1 MKTAFISEKAK
12 SRFNLNFILSPITAL
27 VLMAVAET
35 VGYFAFMP
43 LFFIFIDNAFV
54 TLSLELFAFAFISL
68 AIILWARF
76 VEKSPW
82 LGLGMTKK
90 GAFKD
95 FILGWG
101 IGAAMLITCVLLM
114 WGFGA
119 IRISSVQ
126 FSPQLFGEF
135 LVLVLAWSVQGTTE
149 ELLTHGWMFSSL
161 SAKYNIPV
169 GALVSSLF
177 FTFLHLGNDGISLI
191 PLLDLTLFAILACLV
206 MLKTGNLWVISGIHA
221 AWNCFQGNVFAFPV
235 SGSQAGQAFISVN
248 TSGPDWLS
256 GGVFGVEGSV
266 FSLLIQAGMISWLVY
281 ELYFTSNTS
290 SAPTK

>member
-54 TLSLELFAFAFISL
+54 TLSLELLAFAFISL

-82 LGLGMTKK
+82 LGLGIRKK

-119 IRISSVQ
+119 IQVTSFQ
-126 FSPQLFGEF
+126 FSANLVGEF
-135 LVLVLAWSVQGTTE
+135 LILVLAWSIQGTTE
-149 ELLTHGWMFSSL
+149 ELLTRGWMFSSL
-161 SAKYNIPV
+161 AAKHNIPV
-169 GALVSSLF
+169 GILVSSLF
-177 FTFLHLGNDGISLI
+177 FTFLHLSNDGISLI

-206 MLKTGNLWVISGIHA
+206 MLKTGNLWVIGGLHA

-235 SGSQAGQAFISVN
+235 SGTQAGQAFIAVE

-256 GGVFGVEGSV
+256 GGAFGVEGSII
-266 FSLLIQAGMISWLVY
+266 SLLIQAGMITWLAN
-281 ELYFTSNTS
+281 ELYFTSPSNQLEL
-290 SAPTK
+290 

>member
-54 TLSLELFAFAFISL
+54 TLSLELLAFSFISL

-82 LGLGMTKK
+82 LGLGIRKK
-90 GAFKD
+90 GALKD
-95 FILGWG
+95 FLLGWG
-101 IGAAMLITCVLLM
+101 IGAAMLTTCVLLM

-119 IRISSVQ
+119 IQVTNFQ
-126 FSPQLFGEF
+126 FSANLVGEF
-135 LVLVLAWSVQGTTE
+135 LILVLAWSIQGTTE
-149 ELLTHGWMFSSL
+149 ELLTRGWMFSSL
-161 SAKYNIPV
+161 AAKHNIPV
-169 GALVSSLF
+169 GILVSSLF
-177 FTFLHLGNDGISLI
+177 FTFLHLSNDGISLI

-206 MLKTGNLWVISGIHA
+206 MLKTGNLWVIGGLHA

-235 SGSQAGQAFISVN
+235 SGTQAGQAFIAVE

-256 GGVFGVEGSV
+256 GGAFGVEGSII
-266 FSLLIQAGMISWLVY
+266 SLLIQAGMITWLVY
-281 ELYFTSNTS
+281 ELYFTSPS
-290 SAPTK
+290 KQLEL

>member
-12 SRFNLNFILSPITAL
+12 SRINLNFILSPITAL

-54 TLSLELFAFAFISL
+54 TLSLELLAFAFISL

-101 IGAAMLITCVLLM
+101 IGVAMLITCVLLM

-149 ELLTHGWMFSSL
+149 ELLTRGWMFSSL
-161 SAKYNIPV
+161 SAKHNIPV
-169 GALVSSLF
+169 GLLISSLF
-177 FTFLHLGNDGISLI
+177 FTFLHLGNNAISLI

-235 SGSQAGQAFISVN
+235 SGTQAGQAFIAVN

-256 GGVFGVEGSV
+256 GGAFGVEGSII
-266 FSLLIQAGMISWLVY
+266 SLIVQGFMIAWLIY
-281 ELYFTSNTS
+281 DLYFKNNNT
-290 SAPTK
+290 AQ

>member
-1 MKTAFISEKAK
+1 MKTEFITEKAK

-54 TLSLELFAFAFISL
+54 TLSLELLAFAFISL

-101 IGAAMLITCVLLM
+101 VGAAMLITCVLLM

-149 ELLTHGWMFSSL
+149 ELLTRGWMFSSL
-161 SAKYNIPV
+161 AAKHNIPV
-169 GALVSSLF
+169 GILISSLF
-177 FTFLHLGNDGISLI
+177 FTFLHLGNNAISLI
-191 PLLDLTLFAILACLV
+191 PILDLTLFAILACLV
-206 MLKTGNLWVISGIHA
+206 MLKTGNLWVIGGIHA

-235 SGSQAGQAFISVN
+235 SGNQAGQAFIAVE

-256 GGVFGVEGSV
+256 GGAFGVEGSV
-266 FSLLIQAGMISWLVY
+266 ISLIVQGLVIAWLIY
-281 ELYFTSNTS
+281 DLYFKNNNLSQ
-290 SAPTK
+290 

>member
-54 TLSLELFAFAFISL
+54 TLSLELLAFAFISL

-82 LGLGMTKK
+82 LGLGIRKK
-90 GAFKD
+90 RALKD
-95 FILGWG
+95 FLLGWG

-119 IRISSVQ
+119 IQVTSFQ
-126 FSPQLFGEF
+126 FSANLVGEF
-135 LVLVLAWSVQGTTE
+135 LILVLAWSIQGTTE
-149 ELLTHGWMFSSL
+149 ELLTRGWMFSSL
-161 SAKYNIPV
+161 SAKHNIPV
-169 GALVSSLF
+169 GILISSLF
-177 FTFLHLGNDGISLI
+177 FTFLHLGNDAISLI
-191 PLLDLTLFAILACLV
+191 PLLDLTLFAILASLV
-206 MLKTGNLWVISGIHA
+206 MLKTGNIWVISGIHA

-235 SGSQAGQAFISVN
+235 SGTQAGQAFIAVE

-256 GGVFGVEGSV
+256 GGAFGVEGSV
-266 FSLLIQAGMISWLVY
+266 ISLLIQAGIITWLAY
-281 ELYFTSNTS
+281 ELYFTSPSNQLEL
-290 SAPTK
+290 

>member
-1 MKTAFISEKAK
+1 MKTTFISEKAK

-54 TLSLELFAFAFISL
+54 TLSLELLAFAFISL

-90 GAFKD
+90 GTFKD

-149 ELLTHGWMFSSL
+149 ELLTRGWMFSSL
-161 SAKYNIPV
+161 SAKHNIPV
-169 GALVSSLF
+169 GILVSSLF
-177 FTFLHLGNDGISLI
+177 FTFLHLGNDGLSLI

-235 SGSQAGQAFISVN
+235 SGSQAGQAFISVI
-248 TSGPDWLS
+248 TTGPDWLS
-256 GGVFGVEGSV
+256 GGAFGVEGSV
-266 FSLLIQAGMISWLVY
+266 ISLLIQAGMISWLVY
-281 ELYFTSNTS
+281 ELYFTSPSNQLEL
-290 SAPTK
+290 

>member
-54 TLSLELFAFAFISL
+54 TLSLELLAFAFISL

-82 LGLGMTKK
+82 LGLGIRKK
-90 GAFKD
+90 GALKD
-95 FILGWG
+95 FLLGWG
-101 IGAAMLITCVLLM
+101 IGAAMLTTCVLLM

-119 IRISSVQ
+119 IQVTNFQ
-126 FSPQLFGEF
+126 FSANLVGEF
-135 LVLVLAWSVQGTTE
+135 LILVLAWSIQGTAE
-149 ELLTHGWMFSSL
+149 ELLTRGWMFSSL
-161 SAKYNIPV
+161 AAKHNIPV
-169 GALVSSLF
+169 GILVSSLF
-177 FTFLHLGNDGISLI
+177 FTFLHLSNDGISLI

-206 MLKTGNLWVISGIHA
+206 MLKTGNLWVIGGLHA

-235 SGSQAGQAFISVN
+235 SGTQAGQAFIAVE

-256 GGVFGVEGSV
+256 GGAFGVEGSII
-266 FSLLIQAGMISWLVY
+266 SLLIQAGMITWLVY
-281 ELYFTSNTS
+281 ELYFTSPSNQLEL
-290 SAPTK
+290 

>member
-1 MKTAFISEKAK
+1 MKTTFISEKAK

-126 FSPQLFGEF
+126 SSPQLFGEF

-149 ELLTHGWMFSSL
+149 ELLARGWMFSSL
-161 SAKYNIPV
+161 SVKHNIPV
-169 GALVSSLF
+169 GLLISSLF

-235 SGSQAGQAFISVN
+235 SGSQAGQAFIAVN

-256 GGVFGVEGSV
+256 GGIFGVEGSII
-266 FSLLIQAGMISWLVY
+266 SLIVQGFMIAWLIY
-281 ELYFTSNTS
+281 DLYFKNKNT
-290 SAPTK
+290 AQ

>member
-54 TLSLELFAFAFISL
+54 TLSLELLAFAFISL

-82 LGLGMTKK
+82 LGLGIRKK
-90 GAFKD
+90 GALKD
-95 FILGWG
+95 FLLGWG
-101 IGAAMLITCVLLM
+101 IGAVMLTTCVLLM

-119 IRISSVQ
+119 IQVTSFQ
-126 FSPQLFGEF
+126 FSANLVGEF
-135 LVLVLAWSVQGTTE
+135 LILVLAWSIQGTAE
-149 ELLTHGWMFSSL
+149 ELLTRGWMFSSL
-161 SAKYNIPV
+161 AAKHNIPV
-169 GALVSSLF
+169 GILISSLF

-206 MLKTGNLWVISGIHA
+206 MLKTGNLWVIGGLHA

-235 SGSQAGQAFISVN
+235 SGTQAGQAFIAVE

-256 GGVFGVEGSV
+256 GGAFGVEGSII
-266 FSLLIQAGMISWLVY
+266 SLLIQAGMITWLVY
-281 ELYFTSNTS
+281 ELYFTSPSNQREL
-290 SAPTK
+290 

>member
-54 TLSLELFAFAFISL
+54 TLSLELLAFAFISL

-76 VEKSPW
+76 VEKSSW

-149 ELLTHGWMFSSL
+149 ELLTRGWMFSSL
-161 SAKYNIPV
+161 SAKHNIPV
-169 GALVSSLF
+169 GILVSSLF
-177 FTFLHLGNDGISLI
+177 FTFLHLGNDGLSLI

-235 SGSQAGQAFISVN
+235 SGSQAGQAFISVI
-248 TSGPDWLS
+248 TTGPDWLS
-256 GGVFGVEGSV
+256 GGAFGVEGSV
-266 FSLLIQAGMISWLVY
+266 ISLLIQAGMISWLVY
-281 ELYFTSNTS
+281 ELYFTSPSNQLEL
-290 SAPTK
+290 

>member
-1 MKTAFISEKAK
+1 MKTTFISEKAK

-54 TLSLELFAFAFISL
+54 TLSLELLAFAFISL
-68 AIILWARF
+68 TIILWARF

-149 ELLTHGWMFSSL
+149 ELLTRGWMFSSL

-206 MLKTGNLWVISGIHA
+206 MLKTGNLWIISGIHA

-235 SGSQAGQAFISVN
+235 SGSQAGQAFIAVN

-256 GGVFGVEGSV
+256 GGIFGVEGSII
-266 FSLLIQAGMISWLVY
+266 SLIVQGFMIAWLIY
-281 ELYFTSNTS
+281 DLYFKNKNT
-290 SAPTK
+290 AQ

>member
-54 TLSLELFAFAFISL
+54 TLSLELLAFSFISL

-82 LGLGMTKK
+82 LGLGIRKK
-90 GAFKD
+90 GALKD
-95 FILGWG
+95 FLLGWG
-101 IGAAMLITCVLLM
+101 IGAAMLTTCVLLM
-114 WGFGA
+114 WGLGA
-119 IRISSVQ
+119 IQVTSFQ
-126 FSPQLFGEF
+126 FSANLVGEF
-135 LVLVLAWSVQGTTE
+135 LILVLAWSIQGTTE
-149 ELLTHGWMFSSL
+149 ELLTRGWMFSSL
-161 SAKYNIPV
+161 AAKHNIPV
-169 GALVSSLF
+169 GILISSLF
-177 FTFLHLGNDGISLI
+177 FTFLHLGNDAISLI
-191 PLLDLTLFAILACLV
+191 PLLDLTLFAILASLV
-206 MLKTGNLWVISGIHA
+206 MLKTGNIWVISGIHA

-235 SGSQAGQAFISVN
+235 SGTQAGQAFIAVE

-256 GGVFGVEGSV
+256 GGAFGVEGSII
-266 FSLLIQAGMISWLVY
+266 SLLIQAGIITWLVY
-281 ELYFTSNTS
+281 ELYFTSPSNQLEL
-290 SAPTK
+290 

>member
-54 TLSLELFAFAFISL
+54 TLSLELLAFAFISL

-82 LGLGMTKK
+82 LGLGIRKK
-90 GAFKD
+90 GALKD
-95 FILGWG
+95 FLLGWG
-101 IGAAMLITCVLLM
+101 IGAAMLTTCVLLM

-119 IRISSVQ
+119 IQVTSFQ
-126 FSPQLFGEF
+126 FSANLVGEF
-135 LVLVLAWSVQGTTE
+135 LILVLAWSIQGTTE
-149 ELLTHGWMFSSL
+149 ELLTRGWMFSSL
-161 SAKYNIPV
+161 AAKHNIPV
-169 GALVSSLF
+169 GILISSLF
-177 FTFLHLGNDGISLI
+177 FTFLHLGNDAISLI
-191 PLLDLTLFAILACLV
+191 PLLDLTLFAILASLV
-206 MLKTGNLWVISGIHA
+206 MLKTGNIWVISGIHA

-235 SGSQAGQAFISVN
+235 SGTQAGQAFIAVE

-256 GGVFGVEGSV
+256 GGAFGVEGSII
-266 FSLLIQAGMISWLVY
+266 SLLIQAGMITWLAN
-281 ELYFTSNTS
+281 ELYFTSPSNQLEL
-290 SAPTK
+290 

>member
-54 TLSLELFAFAFISL
+54 TLSLELLAFSFISL

-82 LGLGMTKK
+82 LGLGIRKK
-90 GAFKD
+90 GALKD
-95 FILGWG
+95 FLLGWG
-101 IGAAMLITCVLLM
+101 IGAAMLTTCVLLM

-119 IRISSVQ
+119 IQVTSFQ
-126 FSPQLFGEF
+126 FSANLVGEF
-135 LVLVLAWSVQGTTE
+135 LILVLAWSIQGTTE
-149 ELLTHGWMFSSL
+149 ELLTRGWMFSSL
-161 SAKYNIPV
+161 AAKHNIPV
-169 GALVSSLF
+169 GILVSSLF

-191 PLLDLTLFAILACLV
+191 PLLDLTLFTILACLV
-206 MLKTGNLWVISGIHA
+206 MLKTGNLWVIGGLHA

-235 SGSQAGQAFISVN
+235 SGTQAGQAFIAVE

-256 GGVFGVEGSV
+256 GGAFGVEGSII
-266 FSLLIQAGMISWLVY
+266 SLLIQAGMITWLVY
-281 ELYFTSNTS
+281 ELYFTSPSNQLEL
-290 SAPTK
+290 

>member
-1 MKTAFISEKAK
+1 MKTEFISEKAK

-54 TLSLELFAFAFISL
+54 TLSLELLAFSFISL

-82 LGLGMTKK
+82 LGLGIRKK
-90 GAFKD
+90 GALKD
-95 FILGWG
+95 FLLGWG
-101 IGAAMLITCVLLM
+101 IGAAMLTTCVLLM

-119 IRISSVQ
+119 IQVTSFQ
-126 FSPQLFGEF
+126 FSANLVGEF
-135 LVLVLAWSVQGTTE
+135 LILVLAWSIQGTTE
-149 ELLTHGWMFSSL
+149 ELLTRGWMFSSL
-161 SAKYNIPV
+161 AAKHNIPV
-169 GALVSSLF
+169 GILVSSLF
-177 FTFLHLGNDGISLI
+177 FTFLHLSNDGISLI

-206 MLKTGNLWVISGIHA
+206 MLKTGNLWVIGGLHA

-235 SGSQAGQAFISVN
+235 SGTQAGQAFIAVE

-256 GGVFGVEGSV
+256 GGAFGVEGSII
-266 FSLLIQAGMISWLVY
+266 SLLIQAGMITWLVY
-281 ELYFTSNTS
+281 ELYFTSPSTELEL
-290 SAPTK
+290 

>member
-1 MKTAFISEKAK
+1 MKTTFISEKAK

-27 VLMAVAET
+27 VLMVVAET

-149 ELLTHGWMFSSL
+149 ELLSRGWMFSSL
-161 SAKYNIPV
+161 AAKHNIPI
-169 GALVSSLF
+169 GILVSSLF

-235 SGSQAGQAFISVN
+235 SGTQAGQAFIAVE

-256 GGVFGVEGSV
+256 GGAFGVEGSV
-266 FSLLIQAGMISWLVY
+266 ISLIVQGLMIAWLIY
-281 ELYFTSNTS
+281 DLYFKNNNLSQ
-290 SAPTK
+290 

>member
-43 LFFIFIDNAFV
+43 LLFIFIDNAFV
-54 TLSLELFAFAFISL
+54 TLSLELFAFAFISF
-68 AIILWARF
+68 AIIIWARF

-95 FILGWG
+95 FMLGWG

-149 ELLTHGWMFSSL
+149 ELLARGWMFSSL
-161 SAKYNIPV
+161 SAKHNIPV
-169 GALVSSLF
+169 GLLISSLF
-177 FTFLHLGNDGISLI
+177 FTFLHLGNNAISLI
-191 PLLDLTLFAILACLV
+191 PILDLTLFAILACLV
-206 MLKTGNLWVISGIHA
+206 MLKTGNLWVIGGIHA

-235 SGSQAGQAFISVN
+235 SGNQAGQAFIAVE

-256 GGVFGVEGSV
+256 GGAFGVEGSV
-266 FSLLIQAGMISWLVY
+266 ISLIVQGLVIAWLIY
-281 ELYFTSNTS
+281 DLYFKNKNT
-290 SAPTK
+290 AQ

>member
-1 MKTAFISEKAK
+1 MKTEFITEKAK
-12 SRFNLNFILSPITAL
+12 SRFNLNFILSPITTL

-149 ELLTHGWMFSSL
+149 ELLARGWMFSSL
-161 SAKYNIPV
+161 AAKHNIPV
-169 GALVSSLF
+169 GLLISSLF
-177 FTFLHLGNDGISLI
+177 FTFLHFGNNAISLI
-191 PLLDLTLFAILACLV
+191 PLLDLTLFAILASLV

-235 SGSQAGQAFISVN
+235 SGTQAGQAFIAVN

-256 GGVFGVEGSV
+256 GGAFGVEGSII
-266 FSLLIQAGMISWLVY
+266 SLIVQGFMIAWLIY
-281 ELYFTSNTS
+281 DLYFKNNNTS
-290 SAPTK
+290 Q

>member
-54 TLSLELFAFAFISL
+54 TLSLELLAFSFISL

-82 LGLGMTKK
+82 LGLGIRKK
-90 GAFKD
+90 GALKD
-95 FILGWG
+95 FLLGWG
-101 IGAAMLITCVLLM
+101 IGAAMLTTCVLLM

-119 IRISSVQ
+119 IQVTSFQ
-126 FSPQLFGEF
+126 FSANLVGEF
-135 LVLVLAWSVQGTTE
+135 LILVLAWSIQGTTE
-149 ELLTHGWMFSSL
+149 ELLTRGWMFSSL
-161 SAKYNIPV
+161 AAKHNIPV
-169 GALVSSLF
+169 GILVSSLF
-177 FTFLHLGNDGISLI
+177 FTFLHLSNDGISLI

-206 MLKTGNLWVISGIHA
+206 MLKTGNLWVIGGLHA

-235 SGSQAGQAFISVN
+235 SGTQAGQAFIAVE

-256 GGVFGVEGSV
+256 GGAFGVEGSV
-266 FSLLIQAGMISWLVY
+266 ISLLIQAGMITWLAY
-281 ELYFTSNTS
+281 ELYFTSPSTELEL
-290 SAPTK
+290 

>member
-54 TLSLELFAFAFISL
+54 TLSLELLAFSFISL

-119 IRISSVQ
+119 IQVTSFQ
-126 FSPQLFGEF
+126 FSANLVGEF
-135 LVLVLAWSVQGTTE
+135 LILVLAWSIQGTTE
-149 ELLTHGWMFSSL
+149 ELLTRGWMFSSL
-161 SAKYNIPV
+161 AAKHNIPV
-169 GALVSSLF
+169 GILVSSLF
-177 FTFLHLGNDGISLI
+177 FTFLHLSNDGISLI

-206 MLKTGNLWVISGIHA
+206 MLKTGNLWVIGGLHA

-235 SGSQAGQAFISVN
+235 SGTQAGQAFIAVE

-256 GGVFGVEGSV
+256 GGAFGVEGSII
-266 FSLLIQAGMISWLVY
+266 SLLIQAGIITWLVY
-281 ELYFTSNTS
+281 ELYFTSPSNQLEL
-290 SAPTK
+290 

>member
-54 TLSLELFAFAFISL
+54 TLSLELLAFSFISL

-119 IRISSVQ
+119 IQVSANLV
-126 FSPQLFGEF
+126 GEF
-135 LVLVLAWSVQGTTE
+135 LILVLAWSIQGTTE
-149 ELLTHGWMFSSL
+149 ELLTRGWMFSSL
-161 SAKYNIPV
+161 AAKHNIPV
-169 GALVSSLF
+169 GILVSSLF
-177 FTFLHLGNDGISLI
+177 FTFLHLGNDGLSLI

-206 MLKTGNLWVISGIHA
+206 MLKTGNIWVISGIHA

-235 SGSQAGQAFISVN
+235 SGTQAGQAFIAVE

-256 GGVFGVEGSV
+256 GGAFGVEGSII
-266 FSLLIQAGMISWLVY
+266 SLLIQAGMITWLVY
-281 ELYFTSNTS
+281 ELYFTSPSTELEL
-290 SAPTK
+290 

>member
-35 VGYFAFMP
+35 VGYFTFMP

-54 TLSLELFAFAFISL
+54 TLSLELFAFTFISL

-149 ELLTHGWMFSSL
+149 ELLARGWMFSSL
-161 SAKYNIPV
+161 SAKHNIPV
-169 GALVSSLF
+169 GLLISSLF

-191 PLLDLTLFAILACLV
+191 PLLDLTLFAILASLV

-235 SGSQAGQAFISVN
+235 SGTQAGQAFIAVE

-256 GGVFGVEGSV
+256 GGAFGVEGSV
-266 FSLLIQAGMISWLVY
+266 ISLIIQGLIIAWLIY
-281 ELYFTSNTS
+281 DLYFNT
-290 SAPTK
+290 AQ

>member
-54 TLSLELFAFAFISL
+54 TLSLELLAFTFISL
-68 AIILWARF
+68 AIIIWARF

-149 ELLTHGWMFSSL
+149 ELLTRGWMFSSL
-161 SAKYNIPV
+161 SAKHNIPV
-169 GALVSSLF
+169 GILVSSLF

-206 MLKTGNLWVISGIHA
+206 MLKTGNLWVIGGLHA

-235 SGSQAGQAFISVN
+235 SGTQAGQAFIAVE

-256 GGVFGVEGSV
+256 GGAFGVEGSII
-266 FSLLIQAGMISWLVY
+266 SLLIQAGIITWLVY
-281 ELYFTSNTS
+281 ELYFTSPS
-290 SAPTK
+290 KQLEL

>member
-54 TLSLELFAFAFISL
+54 TLSLELLAFAFISL

-119 IRISSVQ
+119 IQVTSFQ
-126 FSPQLFGEF
+126 FSANLVGEF
-135 LVLVLAWSVQGTTE
+135 LILVLAWSIQGTTE
-149 ELLTHGWMFSSL
+149 ELLTRGWMFSSL
-161 SAKYNIPV
+161 AAKHNIPV
-169 GALVSSLF
+169 GILVSSLF

-191 PLLDLTLFAILACLV
+191 PLLDLTLFTILACLV
-206 MLKTGNLWVISGIHA
+206 MLKTGNLWVIGGLHA

-235 SGSQAGQAFISVN
+235 SGTQAGQAFIAVE

-256 GGVFGVEGSV
+256 GGAFGVEGSII
-266 FSLLIQAGMISWLVY
+266 SLLIQAGMITWLVY
-281 ELYFTSNTS
+281 ELYFTSPSNQLEL
-290 SAPTK
+290 

>member
-54 TLSLELFAFAFISL
+54 TLSLELLAFSFISL
-68 AIILWARF
+68 AIILWVRF

-82 LGLGMTKK
+82 LGLGIRKK
-90 GAFKD
+90 GALKD
-95 FILGWG
+95 FLLGWG
-101 IGAAMLITCVLLM
+101 IGATMLTTCVLLM

-119 IRISSVQ
+119 IQVTSFQ
-126 FSPQLFGEF
+126 FSANLVGEF
-135 LVLVLAWSVQGTTE
+135 LILVLAWSIQGTTE
-149 ELLTHGWMFSSL
+149 ELLTRGWMFSSL
-161 SAKYNIPV
+161 AAKHNIPV
-169 GALVSSLF
+169 GILVSSLF
-177 FTFLHLGNDGISLI
+177 FTFLHLSNDGISLI

-206 MLKTGNLWVISGIHA
+206 MLKTGNLWVIGGLHA

-235 SGSQAGQAFISVN
+235 SGTQAGQAFIAVE

-256 GGVFGVEGSV
+256 GGAFGVEGSII
-266 FSLLIQAGMISWLVY
+266 SLLIQAGMITWLVY
-281 ELYFTSNTS
+281 ELYFTSPSTELEL
-290 SAPTK
+290 

>member
-12 SRFNLNFILSPITAL
+12 SRFNLNFILSPI
-27 VLMAVAET
+27 VGIILMILAEII
-35 VGYFAFMP
+35 GYIVIMT
-43 LFFIFIDNAFV
+43 LFFNYIYDPFIS
-54 TLSLELFAFAFISL
+54 LSLELFSFAFISL

-76 VEKSPW
+76 VEKSSW

-126 FSPQLFGEF
+126 FSPQLFGEL

-149 ELLTHGWMFSSL
+149 ELLTRGWMFSSL
-161 SAKYNIPV
+161 SAKHNIPV
-169 GALVSSLF
+169 GLLISSLF
-177 FTFLHLGNDGISLI
+177 FTFLHLGNNAISLI

-206 MLKTGNLWVISGIHA
+206 LLKTGNLWVISGIHA

-235 SGSQAGQAFISVN
+235 SGTQAGQAFIAVE

-256 GGVFGVEGSV
+256 GGIFGVEGSII
-266 FSLLIQAGMISWLVY
+266 SLIVQGFMIAWLIY
-281 ELYFTSNTS
+281 DLYFKNKNTVQ
-290 SAPTK
+290 

>member
-54 TLSLELFAFAFISL
+54 TLSLELLAFSFISL

-82 LGLGMTKK
+82 LGLGIRKK
-90 GAFKD
+90 GALKD
-95 FILGWG
+95 FLLGWG

-119 IRISSVQ
+119 IQVTSFQ
-126 FSPQLFGEF
+126 FSANLVGEF
-135 LVLVLAWSVQGTTE
+135 LILVLAWSIQGTAE
-149 ELLTHGWMFSSL
+149 ELLTRGWMFSSL
-161 SAKYNIPV
+161 AAKHNIPV
-169 GALVSSLF
+169 GILVSSLF
-177 FTFLHLGNDGISLI
+177 FSFLHLGNDGISLI

-206 MLKTGNLWVISGIHA
+206 MLKTGNLWVIGGLHA

-235 SGSQAGQAFISVN
+235 SGTQTGQAFIAVE

-256 GGVFGVEGSV
+256 GGAFGVEGSV
-266 FSLLIQAGMISWLVY
+266 ISLLIQAGMITWLVY
-281 ELYFTSNTS
+281 ELYFTSPSNQLEL
-290 SAPTK
+290 

>member
-43 LFFIFIDNAFV
+43 LLFIFIDNAFV

-135 LVLVLAWSVQGTTE
+135 LVLVLAWSMQGTTE
-149 ELLTHGWMFSSL
+149 ELLARGWMFSSL
-161 SAKYNIPV
+161 AAKHNIPV
-169 GALVSSLF
+169 GLLVSSLF

-235 SGSQAGQAFISVN
+235 SGTQAGQAFIAVE

-256 GGVFGVEGSV
+256 GGAFGVEGSV
-266 FSLLIQAGMISWLVY
+266 ISLIVQGLMIAWLIY
-281 ELYFTSNTS
+281 DLYFKNNNLSQ
-290 SAPTK
+290 

>member
-12 SRFNLNFILSPITAL
+12 SRFNLNFIPSPITAL

-35 VGYFAFMP
+35 VGYFAFIP

-68 AIILWARF
+68 AFILWARF

-82 LGLGMTKK
+82 LGLGIQKK
-90 GAFKD
+90 GALKD
-95 FILGWG
+95 FLLGWG

-119 IRISSVQ
+119 IQVTSFQ
-126 FSPQLFGEF
+126 FSANLVGEF
-135 LVLVLAWSVQGTTE
+135 LILVLAWSIQGTTE
-149 ELLTHGWMFSSL
+149 ELLTRGWMFSSL
-161 SAKYNIPV
+161 AAKHNIPV
-169 GALVSSLF
+169 GILVSSLF

-206 MLKTGNLWVISGIHA
+206 MLKTGNLWVIGGLHA

-235 SGSQAGQAFISVN
+235 SGTQAGQAFIAVE

-256 GGVFGVEGSV
+256 GGAFGVEGSII
-266 FSLLIQAGMISWLVY
+266 SLLIQAGMITWLVY
-281 ELYFTSNTS
+281 ELYFTSPSNQLEL
-290 SAPTK
+290 

>member
-54 TLSLELFAFAFISL
+54 TLSLELLAFAFISL

-82 LGLGMTKK
+82 LGLGIRKK
-90 GAFKD
+90 GALKD
-95 FILGWG
+95 FLLGWG
-101 IGAAMLITCVLLM
+101 IGAAMLTTCVLLM

-119 IRISSVQ
+119 IQVTSFQ
-126 FSPQLFGEF
+126 FSANLVGEF
-135 LVLVLAWSVQGTTE
+135 LILVLAWSIQGTTE
-149 ELLTHGWMFSSL
+149 ELLTRGWMFSSL
-161 SAKYNIPV
+161 AAKHNIPV
-169 GALVSSLF
+169 GILVSSLF

-206 MLKTGNLWVISGIHA
+206 MLKTGNLWVIGGLHA

-235 SGSQAGQAFISVN
+235 SGTQAGQAFIAVE

-256 GGVFGVEGSV
+256 GGAFGVEGSV
-266 FSLLIQAGMISWLVY
+266 ISLLIQAGMITWLVY
-281 ELYFTSNTS
+281 ELYFTSPSNQLEL
-290 SAPTK
+290 

>member
-1 MKTAFISEKAK
+1 MKTLFITEKAK

-54 TLSLELFAFAFISL
+54 TLSLELLAFAFISL

-149 ELLTHGWMFSSL
+149 ELLTRGWMFSSL
-161 SAKYNIPV
+161 SAKHNIPV
-169 GALVSSLF
+169 GILVSSLF

-235 SGSQAGQAFISVN
+235 SGTQAGQAFIAVE

-256 GGVFGVEGSV
+256 GGAFGVEGSV

>member
-35 VGYFAFMP
+35 VGYFASMP

-54 TLSLELFAFAFISL
+54 TLSLELLAFAFISL

-82 LGLGMTKK
+82 LGLGIRKK
-90 GAFKD
+90 GALKAFL
-95 FILGWG
+95 LGWG
-101 IGAAMLITCVLLM
+101 IGAAMLTTCVLLM

-119 IRISSVQ
+119 IQVTSFQ
-126 FSPQLFGEF
+126 FSANLVGEF
-135 LVLVLAWSVQGTTE
+135 LILVLAWSIQGTTE
-149 ELLTHGWMFSSL
+149 ELLTRGWMFSSL
-161 SAKYNIPV
+161 AAKHNIPV
-169 GALVSSLF
+169 GILVSSLF
-177 FTFLHLGNDGISLI
+177 FTFLHLGNDAISLI
-191 PLLDLTLFAILACLV
+191 PLLDLTLFAILASLV
-206 MLKTGNLWVISGIHA
+206 MLKTGNIWVISGIHA

-235 SGSQAGQAFISVN
+235 SGTQAGQAFIAVE

-256 GGVFGVEGSV
+256 GGAFGVEGSII
-266 FSLLIQAGMISWLVY
+266 SLLIQAGMITWLVY
-281 ELYFTSNTS
+281 ELYFTSPSTELEL
-290 SAPTK
+290 